1 MAWTAPLTWVA
12 QNFTAAIANAHIRD
26 NFNETAPGK
35 ATATGRL
42 IVTDGANS
50 IVERIPTQDTDAGS
64 GTGTNSS
71 YLTLAN
77 LTGGSAFGGE
87 VEVTVTTGTEALVLF
102 AAQLRSSGAGGNI
115 LVSYSVSSATTV
127 SPDDDHA
134 MQYESSNAADVAQ
147 FGSFHFRTG
156 LTAGSN
162 VFTLQARVTAGTM
175 TIADPRIF
183 VLPL

>member
-1 MAWTAPLTWVA
+1 MWTAPLTWVA
-12 QNFTAAIANAHIRD
+12 QNFTAALANTHLRD
-26 NFNETAPGK
+26 NLNETAPGI
-35 ATATGRL
+35 ASAGGRL

-50 IVERIPTQDTDAGS
+50 IAERIPTQDTDAGT

-102 AAQLRSSGAGGNI
+102 AAQMQTTTAGGNT
-115 LVSYSVSSATTV
+115 LMSYGVSGATTV
-127 SPDDDHA
+127 SPDDNQA
-134 MQYESSNAADVAQ
+134 IQYESSGTGDVAQ
-147 FGSFHFRTG
+147 FSTFHFATG

-162 VFTLQARVTAGTM
+162 VFKLYARVTAGTM